1 MKKTFIFR
9 IVEERVQYVAIEA
22 DASLGKDDATLADA
36 AEGRAEELL
45 YEGAFEKVGATA
57 GEFNIF
63 LLSSDERP
71 LEELY
76 EPQKILECDGVRYC
90 DAD

>member
-9 IVEERVQYVAIEA
+9 IVEECVRYVAVEA
-22 DASLGKDDATLADA
+22 DASWGEDNATLADA
-36 AEGRAEELL
+36 AEERAEELM

-57 GEFNIF
+57 GEFNISM
-63 LLSSDERP
+63 LCSDERP

-76 EPQKILECDGVRYC
+76 ESQKILECDGVRYC